1 MKLYALPLLLL
12 FLTFGCSNSDD
23 VVEIQNLPAQT
34 LLNVSYGT
42 DSEQIADIYLP
53 ANRTSAT
60 KTIILIH
67 GGGWSGG
74 SKADFT
80 AILPEAQA
88 EFPNYA
94 IVNMDYRLGTPQS
107 PGFPKQIQDIET
119 LIAHL
124 KSSSYQISNK
134 YAMIGAS
141 AGAHLSMLYAYRYDP
156 QHEVKAV
163 VSIVGPTDFTDPNF
177 VGNPLFTDGLAPLV
191 GNTTFQENPE
201 IYAVV
206 SPVTHVN
213 AQSPPTAMFFGNADP
228 LIPNS
233 QGPILKQKLDQFG
246 VFNEMTYYDGGHGNW
261 DEPSL
266 VNFQQKVIA
275 FITSKF

>member
-12 FLTFGCSNSDD
+12 FLSFGCSNSDD
-23 VVEIQNLPAQT
+23 AIEVQNLPAQT
-34 LLNVSYGT
+34 LLNTPYGN

-60 KTIILIH
+60 KTIIFIH

-74 SKADFT
+74 SKDDFT
-80 AILPEAQA
+80 AAVPVVQA

-94 IVNMDYRLGTPQS
+94 IVNMNYRLGTAQS
-107 PGFPKQIQDIET
+107 PGFPKQIQDIEK
-119 LIAHL
+119 LISHL

-141 AGAHLSMLYAYRYDP
+141 AGAHLSMLYAYKYDP

-163 VSIVGPTDFTDPNF
+163 VNIVGPTDFTDPNY
-177 VGNPLFTDGLAPLV
+177 VGNPLFTYGLVPLV
-191 GNTTFQENPE
+191 GSTTFEENPE
-201 IYAVV
+201 IYIQV

-213 AQSPPTAMFFGNADP
+213 AQSPPTIMFFGNSDP
-228 LIPNS
+228 LIPTS
-233 QGPILKQKLDQFG
+233 QGAILKQKLDQFG
-246 VFNEMTYYDGGHGNW
+246 VYNEMTYYDGGHGNW

-266 VNFQQKVIA
+266 INFQQKVIA
-275 FITSKF
+275 FLTNKF

>member
-12 FLTFGCSNSDD
+12 FLTLGCSNSDD

-34 LLNVSYGT
+34 LLNVSYGN

-53 ANRTSAT
+53 AGRTSAT

-80 AILPEAQA
+80 AVVSEVQT
-88 EFPNYA
+88 EFPNHA
-94 IVNMDYRLGTPQS
+94 VVNMNYRLGTSQS
-107 PGFPKQIQDIET
+107 PGFPKQIQDIEQ

-124 KSSSYQISNK
+124 KSSGYQISNK

-141 AGAHLSMLYAYRYDP
+141 AGAHLAMLYAYRYDP
-156 QHEVKAV
+156 QHEVKAIV
-163 VSIVGPTDFTDPNF
+163 NIVGPTDFTDPNF
-177 VGNPLFTDGLAPLV
+177 VGNPLFTYGLVPLV

-201 IYAVV
+201 MYAEV
-206 SPVTHVN
+206 SLVTHFN
-213 AQSPPTAMFFGNADP
+213 AQSPPTAMFFRNADP
-228 LIPNS
+228 LIPIT

-246 VFNEMTYYDGGHGNW
+246 VYNEMTYYEGGHGNW

-266 VNFQQKVIA
+266 INFQQKVIA
-275 FITSKF
+275 FITNKF